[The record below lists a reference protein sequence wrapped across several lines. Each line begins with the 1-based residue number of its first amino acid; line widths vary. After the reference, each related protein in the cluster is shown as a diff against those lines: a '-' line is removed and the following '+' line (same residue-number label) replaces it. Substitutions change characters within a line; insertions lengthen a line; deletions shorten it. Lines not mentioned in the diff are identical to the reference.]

1 MRDGKVD
8 ILVQKKMKV
17 YLFPFV
23 LFGPKPH
30 RPTSAPQVVVQTYGM
45 DAASVWSIA
54 IGFLATM

>member
-45 DAASVWSIA
+45 DAASV
-54 IGFLATM
+54 